1 MSENNFWIS
10 LKFYLLN
17 LMLIYIV
24 LTVNILKF
32 YLKKY
37 YLHAY
42 TEKCNCQ
49 LMFFFFLICTKYFLW
64 VMWPLKVLLP
74 LLLCSKLAANRFEL
88 CKV

>member
-1 MSENNFWIS
+1 MSENNFQIS
-10 LKFYLLN
+10 LKFHLLN
-17 LMLIYIV
+17 LMLTYIV

-49 LMFFFFLICTKYFLW
+49 FMFFFCTKYF
-64 VMWPLKVLLP
+64 
-74 LLLCSKLAANRFEL
+74 CG
-88 CKV
+88 

>member
-1 MSENNFWIS
+1 MSENNFRIS
-10 LKFYLLN
+10 LKFHLLN

-49 LMFFFFLICTKYFLW
+49 FMFFLYKIFL
-64 VMWPLKVLLP
+64 
-74 LLLCSKLAANRFEL
+74 
-88 CKV
+88 

>member
-1 MSENNFWIS
+1 MSENNFQIS
-10 LKFYLLN
+10 LKFHLLN

-49 LMFFFFLICTKYFLW
+49 LMFFFF
-64 VMWPLKVLLP
+64 
-74 LLLCSKLAANRFEL
+74 
-88 CKV
+88 

>member
-1 MSENNFWIS
+1 MSENNFRIS
-10 LKFYLLN
+10 LKFHLLN

-49 LMFFFFLICTKYFLW
+49 FMFFFVQNIF
-64 VMWPLKVLLP
+64 VGDV
-74 LLLCSKLAANRFEL
+74 AA
-88 CKV
+88 